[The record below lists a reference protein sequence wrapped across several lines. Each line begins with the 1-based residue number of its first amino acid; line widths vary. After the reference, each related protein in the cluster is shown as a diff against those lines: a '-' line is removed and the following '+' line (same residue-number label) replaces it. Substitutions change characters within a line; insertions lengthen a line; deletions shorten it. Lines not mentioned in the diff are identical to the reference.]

1 MKRLTALGLILL
13 VLMPVPVLAE
23 EYEYQDD
30 VVYRIYD
37 EGGAYLTSYAGKV
50 YADDE
55 YIASDDRLF
64 IVTAVDDAM
73 LTATASYVGVE
84 TYEARIETQSVF
96 SGAAAAAASPAASP
110 EAQTSPSASGE
121 GKKVVAMYS
130 THTDESYE
138 PSDGTSSKTKGAGI
152 LDVGNALKENLEK
165 LGVQVVYDETS
176 HLPHDAGAY
185 RRSRQT
191 AEELLKKQ
199 PDALIDIHRDG
210 IPDPGEYNDT
220 IDGEQMTKVRLEV
233 GRSNPNADANRSF
246 AKQIKATADKMYP
259 GLVKDIFIGKGN
271 YNQELYPQSVPLEF
285 GTHSTSKE
293 RAVRST
299 EPMAKVL
306 DQVLFGG
313 TAKAEENVQQGNK
326 SAGKGVL
333 WLVGGFIVAGILY
346 ALAATGTFSGIKRR
360 LARGASEVT
369 GGTIGRKPDDPKDPK

>member
-271 YNQELYPQSVPLEF
+271 YNQELYPQSVLLEF